1 MIDPVTVAP
10 LRQRMIEDMTI
21 RWFGE
26 YTPRDYVRPVREL
39 AAFLGRGKL

>member
-21 RWFGE
+21 CWFGE
-26 YTPRDYVRPVREL
+26 YTQRDYVWQVREF